1 MALDNQT
8 TREGDSGFIGM
19 ASRLN
24 PLQLKEGMVQLA
36 ENMRLDRGVAQTRKG
51 AKRLADA
58 IAAGETELVLDFT
71 LGTDISVTSITR
83 SGSTAT
89 VTTAS
94 PHGETV
100 GQIAN
105 IRGAAQAEYNGDFAV
120 GSVPTSTTFTI
131 TVSGTPA
138 TPATGT
144 ITFNGGPVVRSTY
157 SGGVFAAGL
166 YSSPRLDDS
175 NEYIVLAGPDAA
187 YLWRDGAS
195 LVTKSYSTSPIAE
208 QILAGDDVSII
219 QAFDRLYLLRGR
231 DEPEY
236 RLSALTQGFSNLAS
250 STLAS
255 TGTQVTATLSNHG
268 LIAGQQLV
276 IAGKV
281 GVDSVLNGS
290 WSVASVLT
298 GSTFTFNISN
308 APTTSA
314 LSVSSLTYALS
325 GSTPTATAT
334 CSGHPFQA
342 GNVVTISGATPSGY
356 NLTATV
362 TATTSTTFSYVVG
375 GTLTSPATGTITATP
390 SLSPTVIS
398 AATGTATAT
407 TPTPHGYTAGQVVRI
422 YGSDQAGYNAD
433 FLIASVPTTTTFTF
447 AVPTGTVTPST
458 GVAFARRVCAPLVWD
473 GGTGNFVR
481 VGLGSH
487 PAGPTFS
494 RMPSASIVTY
504 TNNTLLMARN
514 RDEVIISDVLDA
526 ETYDPLLK
534 SFRANAGSNDQIVA
548 LHPYAEGQVLV
559 FCRKSIWLATAVMG
573 ADGISIDPAN
583 SSLQLLTNEVGCSAR
598 RSIATAGVYVYFLSD
613 SGIYRLDNQFDLK
626 LRGNTKPL
634 SDPIA
639 DLLSDINVPAVGLSN
654 GVFFNNRYYLAV
666 PTKLANGLPS
676 DTPNTLFIYNMLN
689 EAWESRDFYAFNLDN
704 LLVSDYGTERRLYA
718 ASRNGKL
725 YLLDQY
731 DSGLDDQPSGSGSY
745 TVAGR
750 LVTRRYGFGSLTRK
764 RLTRTVSSVV
774 LPAGASAAM
783 DAITT
788 DPDGDFEI
796 LSLTNS
802 GNSLEDYTVKGPIR
816 RNANLLDLRWRT
828 KSGRPIL
835 RAITAEATVDGLPKT
850 GTRTE
855 E

>member
-1 MALDNQT
+1 
-8 TREGDSGFIGM
+8 M

-24 PLQLKEGMVQLA
+24 PLQLKEGMVQLS

-71 LGTDISVTSITR
+71 LGADISVISITR

-94 PHGETV
+94 SHSKAT
-100 GQIAN
+100 GQIIN
-105 IRGAAQAEYNGDFAV
+105 LRGAAQAEYNGDFAV
-120 GSVPTSTTFTI
+120 GTAPTSTTFTI

-144 ITFNGGPVVRSTY
+144 IVMNGGPVVRSTY

-195 LVTKSYSTSPIAE
+195 LITKSYPAAPIAE
-208 QILAGDDVSII
+208 LILPGDDVSLI
-219 QAFDRLYLLRGR
+219 QAFDKLYLLRWR
-231 DEPEY
+231 DEVEY
-236 RLSALTQGFSNLAS
+236 RLSSITQAS
-250 STLAS
+250 
-255 TGTQVTATLSNHG
+255 
-268 LIAGQQLV
+268 
-276 IAGKV
+276 
-281 GVDSVLNGS
+281 
-290 WSVASVLT
+290 
-298 GSTFTFNISN
+298 
-308 APTTSA
+308 
-314 LSVSSLTYALS
+314 
-325 GSTPTATAT
+325 
-334 CSGHPFQA
+334 
-342 GNVVTISGATPSGY
+342 
-356 NLTATV
+356 
-362 TATTSTTFSYVVG
+362 
-375 GTLTSPATGTITATP
+375 
-390 SLSPTVIS
+390 
-398 AATGTATAT
+398 GTATAT
-407 TPTPHGYTAGQVVRI
+407 TPTPHGYAVGEVVRI

-433 FLIASVPTTTTFTF
+433 FLVASVPTTTTFTF
-447 AVPTGTVTPST
+447 AVPSGTVTPST

-473 GGTGNFVR
+473 GGTGNFVL
-481 VGLGSH
+481 VSLGSH

-494 RMPSASIVTY
+494 RMPSVSIATY
-504 TNNTLLMARN
+504 TNNQLILARN

-534 SFRANAGSNDQIVA
+534 SFRANTGSNDQIVA

-559 FCRKSIWLATAVMG
+559 FCRKSIYLATAVMA
-573 ADGISIDPAN
+573 ADGISIDPAQ

-598 RSIATAGVYVYFLSD
+598 RSIATAGIYVYFLSD
-613 SGIYRLDNQFDLK
+613 SGVYRLDNQFDLK

-639 DLLSDINVPAVGLSN
+639 DLMADINVQAVGLSN
-654 GVFFNNRYYLAV
+654 GIFFNNRFWLAV
-666 PTKLANGLPS
+666 PTKLANGTPS
-676 DTPNTLFIYNMLN
+676 AFPNTLLIYNMLN
-689 EAWESRDFYAFNLDN
+689 EAWESRDTYAFNLDQ

-731 DSGLDDQPSGSGSY
+731 DSGLDDQPTGTGTY
-745 TVAGR
+745 TVAGK

-764 RLTRTVSSVV
+764 RMTRTVASVV
-774 LPAGASAAM
+774 LPAGAGAAM
-783 DAITT
+783 DAVTT
-788 DPDGDFEI
+788 DADADFEI
-796 LSLTNS
+796 LSLTND
-802 GNSLEDYTVKGPIR
+802 GISLEDYTVKGPIR
-816 RNANLLDLRWRT
+816 RSANLLDLRWRT
-828 KSGRPIL
+828 TAGRPIL
-835 RAITAEATVDGLPKT
+835 RAITAEATIDSLPKF

>member
-1 MALDNQT
+1 MPLDNPT
-8 TREGDSGFIGM
+8 SREGDSGFIGM
-19 ASRLN
+19 ASRIN

-36 ENMRLDRGVAQTRKG
+36 VNMRLDRGVAQTRKG

-58 IAAGETELVLDFT
+58 VAAGETELVLDFT

-89 VTTAS
+89 VTTSA

-105 IRGAAQAEYNGDFAV
+105 IRGAAQAEYNGDFAA
-120 GSVPTSTTFTI
+120 GTVPSSTSFTI

-144 ITFNGGPVVRSTY
+144 IIFNGGPVVRSTY

-187 YLWRDGAS
+187 YLWREGAS
-195 LVTKSYSTSPIAE
+195 LVTKSYPTSPVTE
-208 QILAGDDVSII
+208 QILPGDDVSLV
-219 QAFDRLYLLRGR
+219 QAFDRLYLLRWR
-231 DEPEY
+231 DEVEY
-236 RLSALTQGFSNLAS
+236 RLSSITQ
-250 STLAS
+250 T
-255 TGTQVTATLSNHG
+255 
-268 LIAGQQLV
+268 
-276 IAGKV
+276 
-281 GVDSVLNGS
+281 
-290 WSVASVLT
+290 
-298 GSTFTFNISN
+298 
-308 APTTSA
+308 
-314 LSVSSLTYALS
+314 
-325 GSTPTATAT
+325 
-334 CSGHPFQA
+334 
-342 GNVVTISGATPSGY
+342 
-356 NLTATV
+356 
-362 TATTSTTFSYVVG
+362 
-375 GTLTSPATGTITATP
+375 
-390 SLSPTVIS
+390 
-398 AATGTATAT
+398 TGTATAT

-481 VGLGSH
+481 VGLGTH

-494 RMPSASIVTY
+494 RMPSGSIVTY

-583 SSLQLLTNEVGCSAR
+583 SSLQLLTNEVGCCAR

-639 DLLSDINVPAVGLSN
+639 DLLGDINVPAVGLSN

-666 PTKLANGLPS
+666 PTRLANGTPS

-689 EAWESRDFYAFNLDN
+689 EAWESRDGYAFNLDN
-704 LLVSDYGTERRLYA
+704 LMVSDYGTERRLYA

-731 DSGLDDQPSGSGSY
+731 DSGLDDQPTGSGTY
-745 TVAGR
+745 TVAGQ
-750 LVTRRYGFGSLTRK
+750 LVTRRYGFGSLTSK
-764 RLTRTVSSVV
+764 RMTRTVSSVV
-774 LPAGASAAM
+774 LPSGASAAM

-796 LSLTNS
+796 LSLTND

-828 KSGRPIL
+828 TSGRPIL
-835 RAITAEATVDGLPKT
+835 RAVTAEATIDSLPKT

>member
-1 MALDNQT
+1 MPLDNPVQ
-8 TREGDSGFIGM
+8 REGDGGFIGM

-24 PLQLKEGMVQLA
+24 PLQLKEGMVQLS

-58 IAAGETELVLDFT
+58 IAAGETELILDFT

-89 VTTAS
+89 VTTAT
-94 PHGETV
+94 PHGEVV
-100 GQIAN
+100 GQIVN
-105 IRGAAQAEYNGDFAV
+105 LRGATQAEYNGDFAV
-120 GSVPTSTTFTI
+120 GTVSTSTTFTI

-144 ITFNGGPVVRSTY
+144 IVMNGGPVVRTTY

-166 YSSPRLDDS
+166 YSSTRLDDS

-195 LVTKSYSTSPIAE
+195 LVTKSYPTSPVTE
-208 QILAGDDVSII
+208 QVLPTDDVSLI
-219 QAFDRLYLLRGR
+219 QVFDKLYLLRWR
-231 DEPEY
+231 DEVEY
-236 RLSALTQGFSNLAS
+236 RLSSLTQ
-250 STLAS
+250 
-255 TGTQVTATLSNHG
+255 
-268 LIAGQQLV
+268 
-276 IAGKV
+276 
-281 GVDSVLNGS
+281 
-290 WSVASVLT
+290 
-298 GSTFTFNISN
+298 
-308 APTTSA
+308 TS
-314 LSVSSLTYALS
+314 
-325 GSTPTATAT
+325 
-334 CSGHPFQA
+334 
-342 GNVVTISGATPSGY
+342 
-356 NLTATV
+356 
-362 TATTSTTFSYVVG
+362 
-375 GTLTSPATGTITATP
+375 
-390 SLSPTVIS
+390 
-398 AATGTATAT
+398 GTATAT
-407 TPTPHGYTAGQVVRI
+407 TPTPHGYAVGQVVRI
-422 YGSDQAGYNAD
+422 FGSDQAGYNAD

-481 VGLGSH
+481 VNLGSH

-494 RMPSASIVTY
+494 RMPSASIATY

-559 FCRKSIWLATAVMG
+559 FCRKSIWLATAVMA
-573 ADGISIDPAN
+573 ADGISIDPTQ
-583 SSLQLLTNEVGCSAR
+583 SSLQLLTNEIGCCAR

-613 SGIYRLDNQFDLK
+613 SGVYRLDNQFDLK

-639 DLLSDINVPAVGLSN
+639 DLLSEINVPAVGLSN
-654 GVFFNNRYYLAV
+654 GVFFNNRFWLAV
-666 PTKLANGLPS
+666 PTRLANGLPS
-676 DTPNTLFIYNMLN
+676 DAPNTLFIYNMLN
-689 EAWESRDFYAFNLDN
+689 EAWESRDTYAFNLDQ
-704 LLVSDYGTERRLYA
+704 LVISDYGTERRLYA

-725 YLLDQY
+725 FLLDQY
-731 DSGLDDQPSGSGSY
+731 DSGLDDQPTGSGTY
-745 TVAGR
+745 TVEGR

-764 RLTRTVSSVV
+764 RLTRTISSVV
-774 LPAGASAAM
+774 LPASSGAAM
-783 DAITT
+783 DAVTT
-788 DPDGDFEI
+788 DPDADFEI
-796 LSLTNS
+796 LSLTNN
-802 GNSLEDYTVKGPIR
+802 GISLEDYTVKGPIR
-816 RNANLLDLRWRT
+816 RSANLLDLRWRT
-828 KSGRPIL
+828 TAGRPIL
-835 RAITAEATVDGLPKT
+835 RAITAEATIDSLPKF
-850 GTRTE
+850 GTTTE